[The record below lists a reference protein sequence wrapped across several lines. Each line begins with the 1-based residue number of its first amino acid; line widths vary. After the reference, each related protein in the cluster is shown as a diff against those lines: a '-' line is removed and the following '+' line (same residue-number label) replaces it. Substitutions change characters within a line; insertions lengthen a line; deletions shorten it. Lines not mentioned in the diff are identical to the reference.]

1 VGESAARASPT
12 PRATSLSC
20 HALDPECTPFLAPDS
35 GSTSLGIM
43 RAPAVTLTAREL
55 AAMQSLACPP
65 APPPPPPPVARA
77 VRAASY
83 YAEDVS
89 RLEALAAS
97 GAADDERV
105 ELALRRR
112 A

>member
-1 VGESAARASPT
+1 
-12 PRATSLSC
+12 
-20 HALDPECTPFLAPDS
+20 
-35 GSTSLGIM
+35 M

-55 AAMQSLACPP
+55 AAMQSLAGPPAPP